1 MTNEQKAEKYGQLL
15 NEHTKISN
23 AINEIKGQSIDLNKD
38 QLNKIKQLESQ
49 QIWIMNVINIM
60 MS

>member
-49 QIWIMNVINIM
+49 QIWIMNVINRM